1 MRSVVVVL
9 PASMCAMMPMLR
21 YCAMGVVRA
30 MLGLSGGRGSARLP
44 AVMGERLVGV
54 GHLVGV
60 FALLHGI
67 AAAIEGIHQLGRE
80 LLGHAVARAVA
91 RGLDD
96 PANGERLTSLRTD
109 LDRHLVGGAAD
120 AA

>member
-1 MRSVVVVL
+1 ME
-9 PASMCAMMPMLR
+9 
-21 YCAMGVVRA
+21 G
-30 MLGLSGGRGSARLP
+30 GLSRSGPVRGLGARLP

-60 FALLHGI
+60 FALLDGV
-67 AAAIEGIHQLGRE
+67 AASIEGVEQLGGE

-96 PANGERLTSLRTD
+96 PADGERLTAFGTD
-109 LDRHLVGGAAD
+109 LDRHLVGGTAD
-120 AA
+120 AARAD